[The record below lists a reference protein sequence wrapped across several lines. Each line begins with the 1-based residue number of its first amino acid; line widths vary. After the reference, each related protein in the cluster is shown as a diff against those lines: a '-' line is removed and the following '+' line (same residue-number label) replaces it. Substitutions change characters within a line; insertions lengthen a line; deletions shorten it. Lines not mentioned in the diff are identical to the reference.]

1 MKINFKKFN
10 LKLLK
15 TLPDSEKR
23 ITLSTIV
30 TLVRIILVPF
40 IVWSMVAQHWGAAF
54 WLFVIAA
61 FTDVLDGNIARWFN
75 QKTFLGACLDP
86 IADKIL
92 LISCFVT
99 LAFAQSPLFG
109 IPIWFVLLVLIKDL
123 IVVIGSTALFVVKK
137 HLDVAPTVL
146 GKLTTFVQVCFIT
159 WLFACY
165 FFCWLPIKTYAFML
179 VAVSMFVIVTLIQYI
194 KLGLQQ
200 LKS

>member
-23 ITLSTIV
+23 ITFSTVV
-30 TLVRIILVPF
+30 TLVRIALVPF
-40 IVWSMVAQHWGAAF
+40 IIISMVTQHWGVAF
-54 WLFVIAA
+54 WLFLVAA
-61 FTDVLDGNIARWFN
+61 FTDILDGNIARWFN

-92 LISCFVT
+92 LISCFFT
-99 LAFAQSPLFG
+99 LAFAQSPLFD

-123 IVVIGSTALFVVKK
+123 IVVVGSTALFIVKK
-137 HLDVAPTVL
+137 HLDVAPTIL
-146 GKLTTFVQVCFIT
+146 GKATTFIQVCFIT

-165 FFCWLPIKTYAFML
+165 FFRWLPVKTYIFML
-179 VAVSMFVIVTLIQYI
+179 AVVSVFVILTLIQYV
-194 KLGLQQ
+194 KLGFGQ
-200 LKS
+200 LKD